1 MLFSQRDPKSWCATL
16 ITNNLIF
23 HNVLFIDAQ
32 NFGIRSI
39 NESGKSESGCKSAP
53 VLFSSRSTQFS
64 SPHKG
69 PQSGK
74 RVFRFRN
81 LKGKD
86 LEISVDGCAWQPGSS
101 NNSILGCISSTS
113 CSFSTSDSVTSLAE
127 VASAVLFVSSGF
139 NVVFSFFF
147 FLPFLLFCLFS
158 FTLLLE
164 LPTAKGKRPCPSTPA
179 AFTSTWNVNQEKSKW
194 KLKLQPPLREAK
206 VRIARQLL

>member
-1 MLFSQRDPKSWCATL
+1 MKVTK
-16 ITNNLIF
+16 
-23 HNVLFIDAQ
+23 VLRCYLAP
-32 NFGIRSI
+32 GRHS
-39 NESGKSESGCKSAP
+39 SA
-53 VLFSSRSTQFS
+53 RG

-74 RVFRFRN
+74 QVLRFRN

-113 CSFSTSDSVTSLAE
+113 CSFSTSDSVTSVAATE

-147 FLPFLLFCLFS
+147 FLPLLLFCLFS

>member
-23 HNVLFIDAQ
+23 HYVLFIDAQ

-74 RVFRFRN
+74 RVFRFRD

-113 CSFSTSDSVTSLAE
+113 CSFSTSDSVTSVPAIE

-179 AFTSTWNVNQEKSKW
+179 AFTSTWNQEKSKW

-206 VRIARQLL
+206 VRKARQLL